1 MNWAA
6 TQDRFDLSLLL
17 LLGLSGGAWLTLF
30 AWGRSPY
37 ARYLSHEA
45 LVPASEP
52 LLLGVYLAAWL
63 LMLNAMML
71 PTTTPLVA
79 LFRRLT
85 RRRAGSGWLV
95 ALLLAGYLA
104 VWLAFSLALYVA
116 DVSLHR
122 LAGLIPWLA
131 ENPWAPAA
139 STLAL
144 AGVYQFTPL
153 KHRCLERCR
162 SPLSFITNHWHGK
175 DYGKEALSLGFHH
188 GLYCLGCCWTLM
200 LVMFA
205 LGAANLGWMLALGA
219 VMAAEKN
226 SRWGRRLSTP
236 VGLVLL
242 AWAWLTVLRAGPW
255 A

>member
-1 MNWAA
+1 
-6 TQDRFDLSLLL
+6 RFDLSLLL
-17 LLGLSGGAWLTLF
+17 LLGLSGGAWLILL

-37 ARYLSHEA
+37 ARYLSHDA
-45 LVPASEP
+45 LIPAGGIA
-52 LLLGVYLAAWL
+52 LLGVYLLAWL

-71 PTTTPLVA
+71 PTTVPLVA

-85 RRRAGSGWLV
+85 RRRPTGGRLV
-95 ALLLAGYLA
+95 ALLLAGYLT
-104 VWLAFSLALYVA
+104 VWLAFGLTLYAA
-116 DVSLHR
+116 DWSLHR

-144 AGVYQFTPL
+144 AGIYQFTPW
-153 KHRCLERCR
+153 KRRCLERCR
-162 SPLSFITNHWHGK
+162 SPLSFITGHWHGG
-175 DYGKEALSLGFHH
+175 DTGREALFLGLHH

-236 VGLVLL
+236 VGLALL
-242 AWAWLTVLRAGPW
+242 VWAWLTVLWASPW
-255 A
+255 T